1 VEEHNKEKAEAY
13 FKDSDWKVV
22 TGCRH
27 LGGFVGDK
35 AEQHEWVEEKA
46 QTWADG
52 VVVGRCPQA
61 AYAGLQ
67 KSLQQEWQFLQ
78 RVTNGLSDEFEV
90 VEEALA
96 KTAVTLRDN

>member
-1 VEEHNKEKAEAY
+1 MEEHNEEKAEAY

-27 LGGFVGDK
+27 LGGFIGDK
-35 AEQHEWVEEKA
+35 AEQREWVEEKA

-52 VVVGRCPQA
+52 VLELSKVVGRYPQA

-78 RVTNGLSDEFEV
+78 
-90 VEEALA
+90 
-96 KTAVTLRDN
+96 